1 MPKYYG
7 LVVRENRESAWTFEF
22 GDFDRGCVQFERDC
36 YRDNYKASNLMIVV
50 FAECPDAS
58 GVDEYLRELNQHL
71 TQDPIK

>member
-7 LVVRENRESAWTFEF
+7 LVVREERSEPWCFEF
-22 GDFDRGCVQFERDC
+22 GSFDRSDVQFERDC
-36 YRDNYKASNLMIVV
+36 YRSSHKASNLMVVV

-58 GVDEYLRELNQHL
+58 GVNEYLRELNQHL